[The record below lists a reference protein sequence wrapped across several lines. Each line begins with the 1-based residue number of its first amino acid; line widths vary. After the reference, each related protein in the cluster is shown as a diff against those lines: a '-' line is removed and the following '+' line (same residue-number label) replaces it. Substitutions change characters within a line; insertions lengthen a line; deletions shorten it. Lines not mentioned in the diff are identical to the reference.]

1 MNVAIIT
8 GRLTQDVKLNMSA
21 SNVAVTSFTIA
32 TPKNYSKD
40 SGNTANFID
49 CVAFGKTAEFI
60 SNYFKKGSKI
70 EVLGEINT
78 RIYEYDG
85 AKRKAVELVVEKV
98 KFGESKSTTADA
110 KPDEA
115 DINSFMPIDDADL
128 PF

>member
-8 GRLTQDVKLNMSA
+8 GRLTQDIKLNMSTT
-21 SNVAVTSFTIA
+21 NVAVTSFTIA

-115 DINSFMPIDDADL
+115 DINSFMPIDETDL